1 MKPKVKTVRV
11 KSVKKIVRDNVAGWG
26 FVLPAFLF
34 LFLFMVYPIIHTFI
48 LCFQKFNFVYDKTP
62 TFVGFRNFVEILNMP
77 SFIRSIANT
86 FYFFLIYVPGV
97 FILGF
102 FVGMLFS
109 NTNLL
114 ASRISKIVLFIPMAI
129 PISMSCFMFLFML
142 SPQWGLVNGLLKDYF
157 GLPTWTKDWMNDPKM
172 ALNVIIFVTVW
183 QRIGFIGL
191 LFMAGI
197 QAVPQSV
204 IEASIIDGASRWQR
218 ITRILI
224 PNLRETYLVVGIL
237 AIITSLKLFAQ
248 VVAMTGAGGVNNAGG
263 PANAT
268 LTLYVATYRAAFIN
282 YDMGIGSAMG
292 YFMSVIIVILFAI
305 NFYINKAERA

>member
-1 MKPKVKTVRV
+1 MRSKVKST
-11 KSVKKIVRDNVAGWG
+11 KKIIRDNLAGWS

-34 LFLFMVYPIIHTFI
+34 LFLFMIYPIIHTFI
-48 LCFQKFNFVYDKTP
+48 LCFQEYDFVYDKSP
-62 TFVGFRNFVEILNMP
+62 TFVGFRNFIEILEMP
-77 SFIRSIANT
+77 SFIKAIGNT
-86 FYFFLIYVPGV
+86 FYFFLVYVPTI

-102 FVGMLFS
+102 FVGLLFS
-109 NTNLL
+109 STDLL
-114 ASRISKIVLFIPMAI
+114 ASKVSKIVLFVPMAI
-129 PISMSCFMFLFML
+129 PVSMSCFMFLFML
-142 SPQWGLVNGLLKDYF
+142 NPQWGLVNSFLKDYL
-157 GLPTWTKDWMNDPKM
+157 GLAAWTRDWMNDPSS

-191 LFMAGI
+191 LFMAGL
-197 QAVPQSV
+197 QAIPQSV
-204 IEASIIDGASRWQR
+204 IEASVIDGANRWQR
-218 ITRILI
+218 MTRILV

-237 AIITSLKLFAQ
+237 AIITSIKIFAQ